1 MRDGSWGH
9 GPSAGGGCHLA
20 ALVTSVT
27 SPPAS
32 CPQVLGCPRAAGGRG
47 AGWGHPG
54 RCGGLPVESSRLWA
68 RLHPQPCLAAFTSHL
83 DQTQPSELPGHPQV
97 GWEQAPAACSVWSCS
112 SCALSVCPS
121 VPAPLPVGGVLA
133 RGCISSFHASP
144 PSSSSYAWLCRCSG
158 GILRKSKMFPKC
170 FLFLNNSGD
179 RGLPSSPMSLSV

>member
-1 MRDGSWGH
+1 MGTRPQCRWGLSPCSFGH
-9 GPSAGGGCHLA
+9 LGHVPTCVMSPGPWLSPCCGWQGGRMGPPRALRGAPGGELTAVGTAPSAA
-20 ALVTSVT
+20 
-27 SPPAS
+27 P
-32 CPQVLGCPRAAGGRG
+32 
-47 AGWGHPG
+47 
-54 RCGGLPVESSRLWA
+54 
-68 RLHPQPCLAAFTSHL
+68 FTSHL
-83 DQTQPSELPGHPQV
+83 DQTQPSELPGHPQA

>member
-1 MRDGSWGH
+1 MGTRPQCRWGLSPCSFGH
-9 GPSAGGGCHLA
+9 LGHVPTCVMSPGPWLSPCCGWQGGRMGPPRALRGAPGGELTAVGTAPSA
-20 ALVTSVT
+20 ALPGSIYIPFRSDT
-27 SPPAS
+27 A
-32 CPQVLGCPRAAGGRG
+32 QRAARPSPGGMG
-47 AGWGHPG
+47 TGSCCLLCPEPLLM
-54 RCGGLPVESSRLWA
+54 CPV
-68 RLHPQPCLAAFTSHL
+68 C
-83 DQTQPSELPGHPQV
+83 
-97 GWEQAPAACSVWSCS
+97 
-112 SCALSVCPS
+112 LSVCPS

>member
-20 ALVTSVT
+20 ALVISVT

-68 RLHPQPCLAAFTSHL
+68 QLHPQPCLAAFTSHL

-97 GWEQAPAACSVWSCS
+97 GWEQAPAACSVRSHS
-112 SCALSVCPS
+112 SCALSVC
-121 VPAPLPVGGVLA
+121 
-133 RGCISSFHASP
+133 
-144 PSSSSYAWLCRCSG
+144 
-158 GILRKSKMFPKC
+158 
-170 FLFLNNSGD
+170 
-179 RGLPSSPMSLSV
+179 LSVRLSQHLSLWEECLPEAASALFMNPPPQQLVVRLALQMLWWYS